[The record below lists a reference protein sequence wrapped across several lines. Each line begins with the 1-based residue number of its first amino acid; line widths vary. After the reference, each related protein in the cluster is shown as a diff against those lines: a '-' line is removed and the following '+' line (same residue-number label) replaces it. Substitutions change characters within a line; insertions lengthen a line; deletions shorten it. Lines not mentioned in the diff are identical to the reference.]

1 MINSHS
7 LGPKYDGSQSS
18 YGSFFWPLILFVFLY
33 NSIYVILY
41 ILFMLYLI
49 SQINW
54 EIFYG
59 RKYVL

>member
-1 MINSHS
+1 MMNSHS
-7 LGPKYDGSQSS
+7 LGLDYDASQSS

-41 ILFMLYLI
+41 IFFMLYLI
-49 SQINW
+49 SQINL

-59 RKYVL
+59 KRYVL